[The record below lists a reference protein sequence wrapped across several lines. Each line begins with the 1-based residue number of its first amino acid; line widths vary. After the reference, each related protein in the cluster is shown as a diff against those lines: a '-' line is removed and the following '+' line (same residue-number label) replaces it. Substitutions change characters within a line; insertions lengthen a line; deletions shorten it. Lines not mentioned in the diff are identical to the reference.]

1 MKIFKN
7 KLAVTIIVL
16 SVAFLGLI
24 GFSVNKDSSSVL
36 VGGVGAV
43 FNPIQKFVYGVN
55 DKVQDFLYFAFNFSD
70 VKSENIAL
78 REENEE
84 LKSQLIELED
94 LKDENERFREL
105 YSFTENR
112 DEYSYIGANIIN
124 IPSGSYLNSYTIDK
138 GENVDLAKGM
148 VVISNSGLVGQ
159 ISRVESNWAIVD
171 NIINENIA
179 VSVTVQSTREAVGIL
194 KGYRD
199 GNNNLLAKVYNLP
212 LDSEVKEGDIILTSG
227 LGNIY
232 PKGVKVGEVISVDE
246 DKGKLMKIATV
257 KPYVDFNRLEELFV
271 VIPEDI
277 RNIEY

>member
-1 MKIFKN
+1 M
-7 KLAVTIIVL
+7 
-16 SVAFLGLI
+16 
-24 GFSVNKDSSSVL
+24 
-36 VGGVGAV
+36 
-43 FNPIQKFVYGVN
+43 N
-55 DKVQDFLYFAFNFSD
+55 DKVQDFLYFAFNFND

-78 REENEE
+78 RKEIEE
-84 LKSQLIELED
+84 LKSRLID
-94 LKDENERFREL
+94 FENTKKENDKFREL

-112 DEYSYIGANIIN
+112 GEYSYIGANIIN

-138 GENVDLAKGM
+138 GENVGLAKGM

-159 ISRVESNWAIVD
+159 VSRVESNWAIVD
-171 NIINENIA
+171 TIINENIA
-179 VSVTVQSTREAVGIL
+179 VSVTVQSTRESVGIL

-212 LDSEVKEGDIILTSG
+212 LESEVKEGDIILTSG

-232 PKGVKVGEVISVDE
+232 PKEIKIGEVISVDE